1 VLLHII
7 KLIRIIQAV
16 RNVTNNEFHT
26 VRGYQLLEQ
35 NKKKLTSAMED
46 YLEMIYRNSLEEGYI
61 RINLLAELLNVSAAS
76 ASRMVQR
83 LGELGLL
90 NYKKY
95 GIIIL
100 SESGKEIGKYLLER
114 HYIIENFLKM
124 ISCEDDLLQ
133 QTELMEHNINPVT
146 IHKINILSN
155 FFSEN
160 KDILDGFRTYQKNNL
175 SIE

>member
-1 VLLHII
+1 M
-7 KLIRIIQAV
+7 
-16 RNVTNNEFHT
+16 TNTDFHT

-35 NKKKLTSAMED
+35 NKNKLTSAMED

-61 RINLLAELLNVSAAS
+61 RINLLAELLNVKAAS
-76 ASRMVQR
+76 ASRMVQK

-100 SESGKEIGKYLLER
+100 SENGKEIGEYLLER
-114 HYIIENFLKM
+114 HHIIENFLIT
-124 ISCEDDLLQ
+124 ISCKDDLLQ
-133 QTELMEHNINPVT
+133 QTELMEHNINPLTV
-146 IHKINILSN
+146 HKINILIN

-160 KDILDGFRTYQKNNL
+160 MDILDGFQEYMKKNL
-175 SIE
+175 STE